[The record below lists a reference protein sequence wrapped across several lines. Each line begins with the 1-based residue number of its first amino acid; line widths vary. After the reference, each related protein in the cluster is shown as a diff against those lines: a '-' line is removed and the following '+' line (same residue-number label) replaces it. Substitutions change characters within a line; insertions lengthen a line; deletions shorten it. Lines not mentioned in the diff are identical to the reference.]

1 MKTKLVGS
9 ESSCAPQPLRIVA
22 LVALVLAAVPAQGFF
37 PTFPPGH
44 FNGEGNSFS
53 TVPFTGSSD
62 SVRFQQVFDA
72 AGFIAEGG
80 NTPYLIHE
88 LQLRTDGNGPGFFSR
103 FPAFQISLSTTTRPV
118 DGLSA
123 DFARNIG
130 VDIRN
135 FGGGSTSWGVPPFFG
150 PAYVDAVNE
159 LGDRVSSVFAN
170 DVNALSGTTSTLGL
184 VTRIGITPVPEPGPL
199 TLLLAGLAV
208 FGVVARQRKTHKG

>member
-1 MKTKLVGS
+1 MFTTPFYYDPS
-9 ESSCAPQPLRIVA
+9 
-22 LVALVLAAVPAQGFF
+22 QG
-37 PTFPPGH
+37 
-44 FNGEGNSFS
+44 N
-53 TVPFTGSSD
+53 
-62 SVRFQQVFDA
+62 
-72 AGFIAEGG
+72 
-80 NTPYLIHE
+80 L
-88 LQLRTDGNGPGFFSR
+88 LL
-103 FPAFQISLSTTTRPV
+103 
-118 DGLSA
+118 
-123 DFARNIG
+123 
-130 VDIRN
+130 DIRN